1 MNTTASCKVATWW
14 VMMQEVFD
22 SLPFKHSLLH
32 IERGS
37 WSVQR
42 VKNSIKVMGKVRY
55 EYEPE

>member
-1 MNTTASCKVATWW
+1 
-14 VMMQEVFD
+14 MMQEVFD